1 MSGPIAGPG
10 TTDGYPRDRRG
21 SSGSTKAGERASM
34 RALGRVVTRL
44 VGLIALLVVA
54 LVVVTA
60 VRVVVAGRD
69 DDRRPS
75 DAVVVLG
82 AAQYNGEPQDYLT
95 ARLDH
100 SADLF
105 AEGVA
110 PRVLTTGGNQPG
122 DQFTEA
128 EAGAIYLQDR
138 GVPDEAIQPVA
149 EGTDTLTTMLAVA
162 RVMDEQGMD
171 SAVVVTDP
179 SHTLRATAM
188 LSDLGIDAVGSPTR
202 TGPASDSGAWSAAR
216 YTARETA
223 GYLYYQYQRLTS

>member
-1 MSGPIAGPG
+1 MA
-10 TTDGYPRDRRG
+10 
-21 SSGSTKAGERASM
+21 
-34 RALGRVVTRL
+34 ALGRLVTRL
-44 VGLIALLVVA
+44 VGLVVLLAIA

-60 VRVVVAGRD
+60 VRVVIAGGD
-69 DDRRPS
+69 DERRPS
-75 DAVVVLG
+75 DAIVVLG
-82 AAQYNGEPQDYLT
+82 AAQYNGEPQEYLT

-105 AEGVA
+105 AEDVA

-122 DQFTEA
+122 DRFTEA
-128 EAGAIYLQDR
+128 EAGATYLQDS
-138 GVPDEAIQPVA
+138 GVPGEAILPVG

-162 RVMDEQGMD
+162 RVMDEQDMD

-188 LSDLGIDAVGSPTR
+188 LSDQGIDAVGSPTR
-202 TGPASDSGAWSAAR
+202 TGPASNSGAWSAAR

-223 GYLYYQYQRLTS
+223 GYLYYQYQRLTT